1 MSNNIDDLA
10 DKIVHLVK
18 HKKKYQYLK
27 INGQKVLKNY
37 SPKKG
42 AQIII
47 NDLNQII
54 NKKFLSFD

>member
-1 MSNNIDDLA
+1 MSNNIDDLV

-27 INGQKVLKNY
+27 INGQKVLKIIL
-37 SPKKG
+37 PKG

>member
-1 MSNNIDDLA
+1 M
-10 DKIVHLVK
+10 HLIAQEKVPIPK
-18 HKKKYQYLK
+18 NKWTKSSKKLFSQ
-27 INGQKVLKNY
+27 
-37 SPKKG
+37 KG